1 MATFHRTPRGSAYL
15 DISWLE
21 LSEYSHNPIPVCDEC
36 LQDMRGLKSITL
48 IPILNQAY
56 CPRCATSV
64 LRQLGRY
71 PEDAAIEKRRERFW
85 LDYFGLEDINEKGE

>member
-15 DISWLE
+15 DISMLE

-48 IPILNQAY
+48 IPILIRRIAPDVQHL
-56 CPRCATSV
+56 CCGGWGVTRKTPR
-64 LRQLGRY
+64 
-71 PEDAAIEKRRERFW
+71 
-85 LDYFGLEDINEKGE
+85 

>member
-15 DISWLE
+15 DISW
-21 LSEYSHNPIPVCDEC
+21 

-64 LRQLGRY
+64 LRRLGRY
-71 PEDAAIEKRRERFW
+71 PEDAAIKKRRERFW

>member
-21 LSEYSHNPIPVCDEC
+21 LSEYSHNPISVCDEC

-64 LRQLGRY
+64 LRRLGRY

>member
-21 LSEYSHNPIPVCDEC
+21 LSEYPHNPIPVCDEC

-64 LRQLGRY
+64 LRRLGRY